1 MTAKSTR
8 KKAAKKAEEPT
19 GTHCD
24 ACKVT
29 VDEDLQ
35 LLEAED
41 GSGAFSNVCSG
52 CHDAELERRLKRDA
66 AKEAAAAA
74 APADDQVDEDIEDDE
89 GSGEAEDGD
98 DDVDEGEEGEGDDEE
113 NAGGQGEDEGGEVAP

>member
-1 MTAKSTR
+1 MTAKSTK

-19 GTHCD
+19 GDHCD

-29 VDEDLQ
+29 VDEELQ
-35 LLEAED
+35 KLEAED

-52 CHDAELERRLKRDA
+52 CYEAEVERRHKRDA

-89 GSGEAEDGD
+89 GGGEAEDGD
-98 DDVDEGEEGEGDDEE
+98 DDEGEEGEGDDEE
-113 NAGGQGEDEGGEVAP
+113 NAGGQGQGEGGEVTP